1 MISKQRV
8 IVVLPAY
15 NAAKTLQ
22 KTYGEIPFDVVDDV
36 ILVDDA
42 SRDDTVR
49 RAEELGIRHIVVHP
63 ANRGYGANQKSCYKK
78 ALEIGADIVVMLHPD
93 YQYAPKLITAL
104 SSVIASKLYDVA
116 LGSRILGVGALQGGM
131 PVYKYVANRV
141 LTFIQNRLLGHKL
154 SEYHTGYRAFSR
166 RVLETLPLEENGND
180 FVFDNEMLTQAIH
193 FGYRIAEIT
202 CPTVY
207 GPESSSISFRRSVR
221 YGFGVLRTALRY
233 RLQRMGFG
241 HYAFLDPAGRKLAMP
256 VLPTSF
262 IPGVVELPQEA
273 FEIVESE
280 EENDPVAVP

>member
-1 MISKQRV
+1 VISKQRV
-8 IVVLPAY
+8 VVVLPAY
-15 NAAKTLQ
+15 NAARTLK

-42 SRDDTVR
+42 SRDDTVE
-49 RAEELGIRHIVVHP
+49 RAEELGIRHIIVHP
-63 ANRGYGANQKSCYKK
+63 ANRGYGANQKSCYRK
-78 ALEIGADIVVMLHPD
+78 ALEIGADIIVMLHPD

-104 SSVIASKLYDVA
+104 SSVIASGLYDVA

-131 PVYKYVANRV
+131 PLYKYVANRA

-166 RVLETLPLEENGND
+166 RVLETLPLEENGDD

-202 CPTVY
+202 CPTLY

-221 YGFGVLRTALRY
+221 YGLGVLGTALRY
-233 RLQRMGFG
+233 RLQHMGFG
-241 HYAFLDPAGRKLAMP
+241 HYAFLDSAGRKLEMP

-262 IPGVVELPQEA
+262 IPGVVDLPQEA
-273 FEIVESE
+273 LEIVEE
-280 EENDPVAVP
+280 EESDPVAVP

>member
-15 NAAKTLQ
+15 NAARTLQ

-49 RAEELGIRHIVVHP
+49 RAEELGIRHIIVHP

-104 SSVIASKLYDVA
+104 SSVIASELYDVA

-241 HYAFLDPAGRKLAMP
+241 HYAFLNPAGRKLEMP

-273 FEIVESE
+273 FEIVE